1 MLYRTAPIG
10 RIELLSIFKK
20 CGEYTMAHETEALG
34 RYPYYWPIEES
45 TTTEAKIE
53 GEWKV
58 MVGSNN
64 YLGLTHHPKVLD
76 AARSALTKYGSG
88 STGSRLLNGT
98 LDLHYE
104 LEGRLATFFRKE
116 AALVFTTGYQASVG
130 AIAQMVGRGEHM
142 FLDKLDHASL
152 VDGARLSNG
161 EMHRY
166 PHGDFVSLDRQLSR
180 IPRDTNKL
188 IVSDGV
194 FSMEGTIVD
203 LPSLVA
209 VARKHGA
216 QTMIDEA
223 HAVGVLGPDGAGTA
237 SHFGMLDDVDLILAT
252 FSKSLASVGGVVAGP
267 AEVIHWLRHFSRAL
281 IFTAAMP
288 PSSVA
293 GALAALD
300 VMQDEPERRERL
312 WANTN
317 AVADGL
323 RAMGFDI
330 GASQTPV
337 IPVLIG
343 HFDNVLRAWRS
354 LFDDGVFSH
363 PIVPPA
369 VSMSACR
376 IRVSMSAEHTPAQIE
391 RVLSA
396 FERVAK
402 MLGSEPAVF

>member
-1 MLYRTAPIG
+1 M
-10 RIELLSIFKK
+10 SIFKK

-34 RYPYYWPIEES
+34 RYPYYWPIQES
-45 TTTEAKIE
+45 TTTEAKID

-76 AARSALTKYGSG
+76 AARAALTKYGSG

-104 LEGRLATFFRKE
+104 LESRLASFFKKE

-166 PHGDFVSLDRQLSR
+166 PHGDFLSLDRQLSR
-180 IPRDTNKL
+180 LPRDANKL

-203 LPSLVA
+203 LPSLVE

-216 QTMIDEA
+216 QTIIDEA
-223 HAVGVLGPDGAGTA
+223 HAGGVLGPDGAGTA

-293 GALAALD
+293 GALAALE
-300 VMQDEPERRERL
+300 VIQTEPDRRERL

-323 RAMGFDI
+323 RSKGFAI

-343 HFDNVLRAWRS
+343 DFDKVLRAWRS

-369 VSMSACR
+369 VSISACR
-376 IRVSMSAEHTPAQIE
+376 IRVSMSAEHTPEQIE

-402 MLGSEPAVF
+402 MLGSEPAVL